1 MVYQDTIDCVKSIL
15 QQTYKKFEIVI
26 VDNCSPNES
35 FKRLT
40 NEFLIANNIIVL
52 KTNENV
58 GFARGNNIGI
68 EYLMKK
74 GIFDVLV
81 INGDTIINQKN
92 YLEKLD
98 NLSLEKNCGVIGT
111 KILSA
116 DGYNQNPIKRAI
128 LSMADVNNMII
139 HHLKYY
145 LFIFFFGNSLTFKFL
160 NRKREKP
167 DIVIQKS
174 HILNLEEEMLHGA
187 ALFFT
192 KQYLE
197 KIKGFY
203 PETFLYMEED
213 CLAAICQSLN
223 INQMYVDELEIYHKE
238 SASSK
243 MIYKSN
249 SRKIVLK
256 KIRFELKS
264 SQVYKE
270 LLMKI
275 KQNES
280 IC

>member
-1 MVYQDTIDCVKSIL
+1 M
-15 QQTYKKFEIVI
+15 
-26 VDNCSPNES
+26 
-35 FKRLT
+35 
-40 NEFLIANNIIVL
+40 

-145 LFIFFFGNSLTFKFL
+145 LFIFFSG
-160 NRKREKP
+160 
-167 DIVIQKS
+167 I
-174 HILNLEEEMLHGA
+174 H
-187 ALFFT
+187 
-192 KQYLE
+192 
-197 KIKGFY
+197 
-203 PETFLYMEED
+203 
-213 CLAAICQSLN
+213 
-223 INQMYVDELEIYHKE
+223 
-238 SASSK
+238 
-243 MIYKSN
+243 
-249 SRKIVLK
+249 
-256 KIRFELKS
+256 
-264 SQVYKE
+264 
-270 LLMKI
+270 
-275 KQNES
+275 
-280 IC
+280 